1 MYACLH
7 QVPRAWANR
16 AKASDGLVCI
26 LITRA
31 SNPKNSR
38 VFQIN
43 NVPYNTLQIS
53 ISFST
58 TMRNSITKGYKG
70 GCQWNWHF
78 SNGFLSG
85 KQISIALLEVKVK
98 QNLLYNTLESFRIA
112 SCCCFLWPGC
122 TGGWSPVWKSCG
134 VASPWP
140 EETRHV
146 TSKSLPNSHYLKLPS
161 IDKKVRLSF
170 LPSWIDE
177 GEPDERHHL
186 LLLQPTQALTV
197 PSFGPNLSRFQSMTR
212 LWKLVGFLSIPT
224 VRSIATKLTFYIHKQ
239 QWLVNLKI

>member
-170 LPSWIDE
+170 LPSSWWRRAWWTPSPSAATANS
-177 GEPDERHHL
+177 GPDCPFFWSKPVSISKHDQIVKACGLFVHSYSAFYSHETNL
-186 LLLQPTQALTV
+186 LYPQATV
-197 PSFGPNLSRFQSMTR
+197 AG
-212 LWKLVGFLSIPT
+212 
-224 VRSIATKLTFYIHKQ
+224 
-239 QWLVNLKI
+239 